1 MSLNFERDGADWPH
15 REASRFVTAGGLRF
29 HVQLTGAAPA
39 GAPSV
44 LLLHGL
50 GAASHSWRDLLPLL
64 APHASVIAPDLP
76 GHGFSELPRAA
87 AALSLPGMAASLAA
101 LLRTLGLAPAVI
113 VGHSAG
119 AAIAAQLA
127 LDGRVVPR
135 ALVAVNGALLPF
147 RGVAGAVFSPAAR
160 LLARLPLVP
169 SLVTALVGDT
179 ASVARLLRDTG
190 SAIDPEGLRLYARL
204 VRDPGHVAGALGM
217 MANWNLEALHRR
229 LPRLCPAPLLLA
241 GRGDRTVPPADARRV
256 AALIPGA
263 RVLDFPGLGHL
274 MHEERPDLVAPP
286 VLDLLARARVPRH
299 MEPVADAFL

>member
-1 MSLNFERDGADWPH
+1 MSLNFERDGTDWPH

-29 HVQLTGAAPA
+29 HVQLTGSAPA

-50 GAASHSWRDLLPLL
+50 GAASHSWRGLLPLL

-101 LLRTLGLAPAVI
+101 LLQTLGLAPAVI

-127 LDGRVVPR
+127 LDGRVIPR

-169 SLVTALVGDT
+169 NLVTTLVGDT

-190 SAIDPEGLRLYARL
+190 SVIDPEGLRLYARL

-217 MANWNLEALHRR
+217 MANWNLAALHRR
-229 LPRLCPAPLLLA
+229 LPRLRPAPLLLA
-241 GRGDRTVPPADARRV
+241 GRGDRTVPPADARRL

-263 RVLDFPGLGHL
+263 RALFFPGLGHL
-274 MHEERPDLVAPP
+274 MHEERPDLLAPLI
-286 VLDLLARARVPRH
+286 LDLLADAPVPRAVA
-299 MEPVADAFL
+299 PVAETCP

>member
-29 HVQLTGAAPA
+29 HVQLTGSASA

-50 GAASHSWRDLLPLL
+50 GAASHSWRGLLPLL

-101 LLRTLGLAPAVI
+101 LLQTLGLAPAVI

-127 LDGRVVPR
+127 LDGRVIPR

-169 SLVTALVGDT
+169 SLITTLVGDT

-190 SAIDPEGLRLYARL
+190 SAVDPEGLRLYARL

-217 MANWNLEALHRR
+217 MANWNLAALHRR
-229 LPRLCPAPLLLA
+229 LPCLRPAPLLFA

-263 RVLDFPGLGHL
+263 RVLYFSGLGHL

-286 VLDLLARARVPRH
+286 ILDLLAGARMPRAVA
-299 MEPVADAFL
+299 PVVETCP